1 MANWCQKHEEV
12 PLSKQL
18 AVTVKSIKWSYAIFW
33 SFSTRE
39 QGGKSLRLDETLFR
53 VLEWGAGYYN
63 GDIKTKKIVHSMELE
78 TNKTGL
84 QRSVQ
89 LRELYMSLSEE
100 WYYLV
105 CMSFVFKPGQ
115 SLPSTALEK
124 GQPIWLCN
132 AQYADSNVF
141 SRSLLAKSASIQT
154 VVCFPHMGGVIEF
167 GITDL
172 PKGLNDGTSQVQSLN
187 LMDDD
192 FSNGVQGSMNSGD
205 YVLLSGALVKQ
216 EKDSKSCFAAWNKRG
231 HGNNYRPI
239 LLQEMLKSKFV
250 INAPVEKIK
259 EALDQTSQLPYAHRV
274 LSSHATVERL
284 LFRAENTRLRRVQY
298 YIYGNIFLSAMHR
311 WECDLLSPLCVS
323 LRFTPVYLNSCSES
337 TKNSSWHPFD
347 LSAKPPN

>member
-12 PLSKQL
+12 TLSKQL

-39 QGGKSLRLDETLFR
+39 QG

-89 LRELYMSLSEE
+89 LRDLYMSLSEGETDQQAKTTSSSAAALSLDDLTDAE

-132 AQYADSNVF
+132 AQYADNNVF
-141 SRSLLAKSASIQT
+141 SRSLLAKT

-172 PKGLNDGTSQVQSLN
+172 VPEDHNLLQHIKASLLDISKPSCSEKSPRFHRRTNGDDDDYGHDKDQMCVKVDHEELKLNSPDEYSYGCKNDHQPKGLNDGTSQVQSLN
-187 LMDDD
+187 LMDND

-205 YVLLSGALVKQ
+205 YVSGALVKQ

-239 LLQEMLKSKFV
+239 LLQEMLKSKLFTV
-250 INAPVEKIK
+250 HSST
-259 EALDQTSQLPYAHRV
+259 LDGV
-274 LSSHATVERL
+274 
-284 LFRAENTRLRRVQY
+284 F
-298 YIYGNIFLSAMHR
+298 
-311 WECDLLSPLCVS
+311 S
-323 LRFTPVYLNSCSES
+323 LNLKSKC
-337 TKNSSWHPFD
+337 H
-347 LSAKPPN
+347 

>member
-12 PLSKQL
+12 TLSKQL

-39 QGGKSLRLDETLFR
+39 QG

-63 GDIKTKKIVHSMELE
+63 GDIKSRKIVHSMELE

-89 LRELYMSLSEE
+89 LRELYMSLSEGETDQQAKTTTSSSAAALSLDDLTDAE

-141 SRSLLAKSASIQT
+141 SRSLLAKVPEDHNLLQHIKASLLDISKPSCSEKSPRFHQRT
-154 VVCFPHMGGVIEF
+154 NGDDDDYGHDKDQMCVKVDHEELKLNSPDEYSYGCKNDHQ
-167 GITDL
+167 
-172 PKGLNDGTSQVQSLN
+172 PKGLNDGTSQVQGLN

-239 LLQEMLKSKFV
+239 LLQEMLKSKLFTV
-250 INAPVEKIK
+250 HSST
-259 EALDQTSQLPYAHRV
+259 LD
-274 LSSHATVERL
+274 
-284 LFRAENTRLRRVQY
+284 
-298 YIYGNIFLSAMHR
+298 GIF
-311 WECDLLSPLCVS
+311 S
-323 LRFTPVYLNSCSES
+323 LNLKSKVYLNSCSE
-337 TKNSSWHPFD
+337 
-347 LSAKPPN
+347 

>member
-12 PLSKQL
+12 TLSKQL

-39 QGGKSLRLDETLFR
+39 QG

-63 GDIKTKKIVHSMELE
+63 GDIKSRKIVHSMELE

-89 LRELYMSLSEE
+89 LRELYMSLSEGETDQQAKTTSSSAAALSLDDLTDAE

-141 SRSLLAKSASIQT
+141 SRSLLAKT

-172 PKGLNDGTSQVQSLN
+172 VDHEELKLNSPDEYSYGCKNDHQPKGLNDGTSQVQSLN

-205 YVLLSGALVKQ
+205 YVSGALVKQ
-216 EKDSKSCFAAWNKRG
+216 EKDSQSCFAAWNKRG

-239 LLQEMLKSKFV
+239 LLQEMLKSKLFTV
-250 INAPVEKIK
+250 HSSTLDGIFSLNLKSKWIRSKKLLIK
-259 EALDQTSQLPYAHRV
+259 LVSFHMRIEYLAL
-274 LSSHATVERL
+274 
-284 LFRAENTRLRRVQY
+284 
-298 YIYGNIFLSAMHR
+298 
-311 WECDLLSPLCVS
+311 
-323 LRFTPVYLNSCSES
+323 TP
-337 TKNSSWHPFD
+337 
-347 LSAKPPN
+347 